1 MGGKKMMH
9 LSKQSAVLAM
19 REQQLSHVARPAFGA
34 YNTGSSISA
43 PDAPTYAF
51 AILKLNIP
59 GSHNTSTSASVVMAT
74 KLDRVLPLHTV
85 EQAPLRPSDIVAF
98 VRRVFGLN
106 VSEAAQV
113 FGVRRPTIYLWSGLQ
128 DMGLVRQGNQVR
140 MKYLYSLARKWEE
153 LGPLPVGSLG
163 AVLPDFGATLLE
175 LLSADVINRT
185 QLLQAHDRLTAMGSA
200 FRLQEHEK
208 AMEAV
213 RGLKGAFS
221 AMAANQGVRKKS

>member
-1 MGGKKMMH
+1 MH
-9 LSKQSAVLAM
+9 LSRQNAVLAM
-19 REQQLSHVARPAFGA
+19 REQQLSYPARPAFGA

-43 PDAPTYAF
+43 PDAQTYAF

-59 GSHNTSTSASVVMAT
+59 GLHNTSTSASVVMAT
-74 KLDRVLPLHTV
+74 KLERALPFQSV

-98 VRRVFGLN
+98 VRRIFGLN
-106 VSEAAQV
+106 ISEAAQV
-113 FGVRRPTIYLWSGLQ
+113 FSVRRPTIYLWSSLQ

-140 MKYLYSLARKWEE
+140 MKQLYALAKKWEE

-163 AVLPDFGATLLE
+163 AMLPDSGRTLLE

-185 QLLQAHDRLTAMGSA
+185 QLLQAHDRLIAMSSA

-208 AMEAV
+208 AMEAI
-213 RGLKGAFS
+213 RGLKGAFA
-221 AMAANQGVRKKS
+221 AMATNQGARKKS